1 MLTIKNKDKIKQTE
15 FHCNGVEWIVYGVD
29 ETDEYYN
36 IVMMP
41 KVDGV
46 YSISKYK
53 SVKLS
58 RVKKSLGHYQL
69 YSVSAIG
76 GAVETFIS
84 MGDIKNPMELLKFIS
99 TKYLMYRNI

>member
-1 MLTIKNKDKIKQTE
+1 MLTIKNKDKIAQTE
-15 FHCNGVEWIVYGVD
+15 FHCNGVEWLVHGVD

-46 YSISKYK
+46 YAISKYK

-58 RVKKSLGHYQL
+58 RVNKSLGHYQM

-76 GAVETFIS
+76 GAVESFIS
-84 MGDIKNPMELLKFIS
+84 KSDIEKPMDLLAFIAHN
-99 TKYLMYRNI
+99 YLVYRNI